1 MGYLSL
7 WINIR
12 PVLGG
17 VKQYYENRIKRVV
30 IPYLVMAL
38 LWYGIEYLFLQ
49 VKPVEI
55 LYEISTLSFWIEHK
69 GAWYVAM
76 LLPVYL
82 VYPFYYCWNKQKI
95 ANTII
100 VCIIML
106 FITIVLSIVKPN
118 LYTHLSQV
126 LYSLIAIAIGTQCAN
141 MVKKGHNMMWVALIA
156 VFPYIMRIILKI
168 DWPFLGTLSY
178 ALLGISAAIVFSEII
193 EKIPQ
198 VLNNYLKKL
207 GLNSFEMYLA
217 NIFLI
222 QAFHIFLVND
232 DGSLSLALSMVIYFC
247 IIALSVVWSL
257 VTKYFTRHIN
267 AVLFAH

>member
-1 MGYLSL
+1 
-7 WINIR
+7 
-12 PVLGG
+12 
-17 VKQYYENRIKRVV
+17 
-30 IPYLVMAL
+30 MAL

-141 MVKKGHNMMWVALIA
+141 KAPG
-156 VFPYIMRIILKI
+156 
-168 DWPFLGTLSY
+168 G
-178 ALLGISAAIVFSEII
+178 
-193 EKIPQ
+193 Q
-198 VLNNYLKKL
+198 VPLTKHEQK
-207 GLNSFEMYLA
+207 FE
-217 NIFLI
+217 
-222 QAFHIFLVND
+222 
-232 DGSLSLALSMVIYFC
+232 
-247 IIALSVVWSL
+247 
-257 VTKYFTRHIN
+257 
-267 AVLFAH
+267 